1 MMWRYIS
8 RRAAWGE
15 GEEEGNKKNALV
27 AARAEECV
35 RACHYGDDRP
45 ESAGKVDSSN
55 MAVRW
60 LATRHDEN
68 AIAHDDGRTR
78 VARNYAL
85 CWHAYAREIDERAWR
100 RRDCQELVGP
110 TRVFRKTWRKQH
122 SGAHRD
128 AMATSSCRVHALLC
142 HGGGERARPRLTLP
156 FIYITR
162 LLTRAQLAFSR
173 DPSRVSAPNRWRRLD
188 AKKYINQVN
197 ICRVS
202 SSYAGRIT

>member
-15 GEEEGNKKNALV
+15 GEEEGNKKNPLV

-85 CWHAYAREIDERAWR
+85 CWHEYARAIDERAGGVAIVRSLSADARLPENVAEATFRRTSRCNGDVQLPRARASLSWR
-100 RRDCQELVGP
+100 RRARAP
-110 TRVFRKTWRKQH
+110 TAHAAIHLHNAVADARAARFFARSVARFRTE
-122 SGAHRD
+122 SV
-128 AMATSSCRVHALLC
+128 AT
-142 HGGGERARPRLTLP
+142 PR
-156 FIYITR
+156 
-162 LLTRAQLAFSR
+162 
-173 DPSRVSAPNRWRRLD
+173 
-188 AKKYINQVN
+188 
-197 ICRVS
+197 C
-202 SSYAGRIT
+202 